1 MRIVRYDAGQGPRHG
16 ELVDGTVHEW
26 EDGLFGARRRT
37 GRTAALGAVRLLPP
51 VVPSK
56 FILASLN
63 YEEVVTQ
70 LGYPRPANPILFLK
84 APSALVG
91 DGGEIP
97 YPAASKYVT
106 FEPEVVVVIGRRC
119 RRVPRERAMEHV
131 FGYTM
136 TNDVSARDIQEA
148 EGQYTRCKSFD
159 GFGPLG
165 PAIVTDVDPTDLA
178 VTGWLNGEQRIA
190 TRTRNFIFDIPT
202 LISFASECMTLEP
215 GDLISTGASGVVE
228 MKVGDTVAVEAEQ
241 IGRLTNHV
249 VPW

>member
-1 MRIVRYDAGQGPRHG
+1 MRIVRYDAGAGPRYG

-26 EDGLFGARRRT
+26 EEGLFGSRRRS
-37 GRTAALGAVRLLPP
+37 GRTLAPARIRILPP

-56 FILASLN
+56 FVLASLN

-70 LGYPRPANPILFLK
+70 LGYPRPASPILFLK
-84 APSALVG
+84 APSALVP
-91 DGGEIP
+91 DGGEIR

-106 FEPEVVVVIGRRC
+106 FEPELVVVIGRRAS
-119 RRVPRERAMEHV
+119 RVPRERAMEHV
-131 FGYTM
+131 LGYTL

-159 GFGPLG
+159 TFGPLG
-165 PAIVTDVDPTDLA
+165 PAIVTDIDPTDLGVA
-178 VTGWLNGEQRIA
+178 GYLNGERRIA

-202 LISFASECMTLEP
+202 LISFTSECMTLEP

-228 MKVGDTVAVEAEQ
+228 MKVGDTVVVEIEQ
-241 IGRLTNHV
+241 VGRLTNHV

>member
-1 MRIVRYDAGQGPRHG
+1 MRIVRYDAGDGARYG

-26 EDGLFGARRRT
+26 EADLFGSRRRT
-37 GRTAALGAVRLLPP
+37 GQALDLAKVRILPP

-70 LGYPRPANPILFLK
+70 LGYPRPASPILFLK
-84 APSALVG
+84 APSALVP
-91 DGGEIP
+91 DGGEIR

-106 FEPEVVVVIGRRC
+106 FEPELVVVIGRRGS
-119 RRVPRERAMEHV
+119 RVPRARAMEHV
-131 FGYTM
+131 LGYTL

-159 GFGPLG
+159 TFGPLG
-165 PAIVTDVDPTDLA
+165 PAIVTDIDPTDLA
-178 VTGWLNGEQRIA
+178 VAGYLNGERRIA

-202 LISFASECMTLEP
+202 LISFTSDCMTLEP

-228 MKVGDTVAVEAEQ
+228 MRIGDTVVVEIEQ
-241 IGRLTNHV
+241 VGRLTNRV

>member
-1 MRIVRYDAGQGPRHG
+1 MRIVRYDADSGPRYG

-26 EDGLFGARRRT
+26 HEGLFGSRQRS
-37 GRTAALGAVRLLPP
+37 GRTHAAGAVRVLPP

-63 YEEVVTQ
+63 YQEVVTQ
-70 LGYPRPANPILFLK
+70 LGYPRPSSPILFLK
-84 APSALVG
+84 APSALVA
-91 DGGEIP
+91 DGGDIH

-106 FEPEVVVVIGRRC
+106 FEPELVVVIGRRC
-119 RRVPRERAMEHV
+119 RRVPRERAMEQV
-131 FGYTM
+131 LGYTL

-148 EGQYTRCKSFD
+148 EVQYTRCKSFD
-159 GFGPLG
+159 TFGPLG
-165 PAIVTDVDPTDLA
+165 PTIVTDIDPTDLA
-178 VTGWLNGEQRIA
+178 VAGYLNGARRIE

-202 LISFASECMTLEP
+202 LISFASDCMTLEP

-228 MKVGDTVAVEAEQ
+228 MRVGDTVTIEVEHV
-241 IGRLTNHV
+241 GRLRNRV

>member
-1 MRIVRYDAGQGPRHG
+1 MRIVHYDAGAGARYG

-26 EDGLFGARRRT
+26 EGDLFGARRRT
-37 GRTAALGAVRLLPP
+37 GQALDLAKVRILPP

-70 LGYPRPANPILFLK
+70 LGYPRPASPILFLK
-84 APSALVG
+84 APSALVA
-91 DGGEIP
+91 DGGEIR

-106 FEPEVVVVIGRRC
+106 FEPELVVVIGRRGS
-119 RRVPRERAMEHV
+119 RVPRARAMEHV
-131 FGYTM
+131 LGYTL

-159 GFGPLG
+159 TFGPLG
-165 PAIVTDVDPTDLA
+165 PAIVTDIDPTDLA
-178 VTGWLNGEQRIA
+178 VAGYLNGERRIA

-202 LISFASECMTLEP
+202 LISFTSDCMTLEP

-228 MKVGDTVAVEAEQ
+228 MKVGDTVVVEIERV
-241 IGRLTNHV
+241 GRLTNRV